1 MIYAITNPANV
12 CTFATCHG
20 RVVGSRQV

>member
-12 CTFATCHG
+12 CTFATWLAAG
-20 RVVGSRQV
+20 R